1 MNHCFE
7 VDGVEY
13 QLWLSRCREDYRLC
27 LHDRV
32 IAPVAF
38 SHRGDGCGVVM
49 IAGESQPVRF
59 AIDGDTVHVH
69 INGETRSLHYRDP
82 LRTLARSKQET
93 SQAVARAPMP
103 GVVIVTRVSPGQAVS
118 AGTPLM
124 TIESMK
130 LETVIRSPQDG
141 IVDRIHFK
149 QGESFGQDAVLVTLL
164 EEQT

>member
-103 GVVIVTRVSPGQAVS
+103 GVVIVTRVSPGEAVS
-118 AGTPLM
+118 AGTALM

-141 IVDRIHFK
+141 IVERIHFK
-149 QGESFGQDAVLVTLL
+149 QGESFEQDAVLVTLL
-164 EEQT
+164 EERT

>member
-13 QLWLSRCREDYRLC
+13 QLWLSRCREDYRLS

-59 AIDGDTVHVH
+59 AIDGETIHVH
-69 INGETRSLHYRDP
+69 MNGETRSLHYRDP
-82 LRTLARSKQET
+82 LRTLARSRQEIT
-93 SQAVARAPMP
+93 QAVARAPMP
-103 GVVIVTRVSPGQAVS
+103 GVVIVARVSPGEAVS
-118 AGTPLM
+118 AGTALM

-141 IVDRIHFK
+141 IVERIHFK
-149 QGESFGQDAVLVTLL
+149 QGESFEQDAVLVTLL
-164 EEQT
+164 EERT

>member
-38 SHRGDGCGVVM
+38 SHRGDGCGVVI

-59 AIDGDTVHVH
+59 AIDGETIHVH
-69 INGETRSLHYRDP
+69 MSGETRSLRYRDP
-82 LRTLARSKQET
+82 LRTLATSKQEI

-103 GVVIVTRVSPGQAVS
+103 GVVIVARVSPGQAVS
-118 AGTPLM
+118 VGTALM

-141 IVDRIHFK
+141 IVECIHFK
-149 QGESFGQDAVLVTLL
+149 EGESFEQDAVLVTLL
-164 EEQT
+164 EERT

>member
-1 MNHCFE
+1 MTHCFE

-59 AIDGDTVHVH
+59 AIDGETIHVH
-69 INGETRSLHYRDP
+69 MNGETRSLHYRDP

-118 AGTPLM
+118 VGTPLM

-130 LETVIRSPQDG
+130 LETVILSPQDG
-141 IVDRIHFK
+141 IVERIHFK
-149 QGESFGQDAVLVTLL
+149 QGESFEQDAVLVTLL
-164 EEQT
+164 EERT

>member
-82 LRTLARSKQET
+82 LRTLARPKQET

-118 AGTPLM
+118 VGTPLM

-141 IVDRIHFK
+141 IVERIHFK
-149 QGESFGQDAVLVTLL
+149 QGESFEQDAVLVTLL
-164 EEQT
+164 EERT

>member
-27 LHDRV
+27 LHDGV

-59 AIDGDTVHVH
+59 AIDGDTIHVH

-118 AGTPLM
+118 VGTPLM

-149 QGESFGQDAVLVTLL
+149 QGESFEQDAVLVTLL
-164 EEQT
+164 EERT

>member
-1 MNHCFE
+1 MNHSFE

-13 QLWLSRCREDYRLC
+13 QLWLSRCREGYRLS

-59 AIDGDTVHVH
+59 AIDGETIHVH
-69 INGETRSLHYRDP
+69 MNGETRSLHYRDP
-82 LRTLARSKQET
+82 LRTLARSKQEI
-93 SQAVARAPMP
+93 SQAVARAAMP
-103 GVVIVTRVSPGQAVS
+103 GVVVVARVAPGEAVS
-118 AGTPLM
+118 AGTALM

-141 IVDRIHFK
+141 IVERIHFK
-149 QGESFGQDAVLVTLL
+149 EGETFEQDAVLVTLI
-164 EEQT
+164 EERP

>member
-13 QLWLSRCREDYRLC
+13 QLWLSRCREGYRLS

-38 SHRGDGCGVVM
+38 SHRGDGCGAVM
-49 IAGESQPVRF
+49 IAGESRPVRF
-59 AIDGDTVHVH
+59 AIDGETIHVH
-69 INGETRSLHYRDP
+69 MRGETRSLHYRDP
-82 LRTLARSKQET
+82 LRTLATPKQEI

-103 GVVIVTRVSPGQAVS
+103 GVVMAARVSPGQAVS
-118 AGTPLM
+118 VGTALM

-141 IVDRIHFK
+141 IVERIHFK
-149 QGESFGQDAVLVTLL
+149 EGESFEQDAVLITLL
-164 EEQT
+164 EERT

>member
-13 QLWLSRCREDYRLC
+13 QLWLSRCREDYRLS

-118 AGTPLM
+118 VGTALM

-141 IVDRIHFK
+141 IVERIHFK
-149 QGESFGQDAVLVTLL
+149 EGESFEQDAVLVTLL
-164 EEQT
+164 EERT

>member
-13 QLWLSRCREDYRLC
+13 QLWLSPCREGYRLC
-27 LHDRV
+27 LRDRV

-49 IAGESQPVRF
+49 IAGESRPVRF
-59 AIDGDTVHVH
+59 AIDGETIHVH
-69 INGETRSLHYRDP
+69 MNGETRSLHYRDP

-103 GVVIVTRVSPGQAVS
+103 GVVIVARVSPGEAVS
-118 AGTPLM
+118 AGTALM

-141 IVDRIHFK
+141 IVERIHFK
-149 QGESFGQDAVLVTLL
+149 EGESFEQDAVLVTLL
-164 EEQT
+164 EERT

>member
-1 MNHCFE
+1 MNHSFE

-13 QLWLSRCREDYRLC
+13 QLWLSRCREDYRLS

-38 SHRGDGCGVVM
+38 SHRGGGCGVVI

-59 AIDGDTVHVH
+59 AIDGETIHVH
-69 INGETRSLHYRDP
+69 MSGETRSLHYRDP
-82 LRTLARSKQET
+82 LRTLATPKQEI
-93 SQAVARAPMP
+93 SQPVARAPMP
-103 GVVIVTRVSPGQAVS
+103 GVVIAAQVSPGQAVS
-118 AGTPLM
+118 VGTALM

-141 IVDRIHFK
+141 IVERIHFK
-149 QGESFGQDAVLVTLL
+149 EGESFEQDAVLVTLL
-164 EEQT
+164 EERT

>member
-69 INGETRSLHYRDP
+69 INGETRILHYRDP

-118 AGTPLM
+118 VGTPLM

-149 QGESFGQDAVLVTLL
+149 QGESFEQDAVLVTLL
-164 EEQT
+164 EERT

>member
-69 INGETRSLHYRDP
+69 INGGTRSLHYRDP

-118 AGTPLM
+118 VGTPLM

-149 QGESFGQDAVLVTLL
+149 QGESFEQDAVLVTLL
-164 EEQT
+164 EERT